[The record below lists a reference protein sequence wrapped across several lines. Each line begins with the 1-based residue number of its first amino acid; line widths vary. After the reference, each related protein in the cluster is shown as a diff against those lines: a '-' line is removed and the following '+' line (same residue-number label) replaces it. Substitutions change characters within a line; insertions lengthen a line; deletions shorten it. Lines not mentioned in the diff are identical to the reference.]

1 MLKITT
7 QFKGRQRGA
16 MEKKTNKNHHA
27 HRKQKTE
34 RYKCK
39 DTNNQNKCKQIKV
52 QQSHRLQTAF
62 QKNQYSTVCVL
73 QKTQFRFKDTN
84 RMKVKDGKI
93 NQKTKTKNITR
104 EQIFELQ
111 KFNSQ
116 V

>member
-7 QFKGRQRGA
+7 QFKEDKRGA
-16 MEKKTNKNHHA
+16 MEKQKKNHHA

-39 DTNNQNKCKQIKV
+39 HTNNHNKCKQIKM
-52 QQSHRLQTAF
+52 QQSHRFQIAF
-62 QKNQYSTVCVL
+62 LKNQYSTVCVL

-93 NQKTKTKNITR
+93 KD
-104 EQIFELQ
+104 
-111 KFNSQ
+111 
-116 V
+116 